1 MLKPRDPT
9 DNAIDVLT
17 VRNDTP
23 GVKNRLH
30 FNNAGAALQP
40 RVVSDAVIGHIEL
53 ESKIGGYEAE
63 EENHDKIEMVY
74 SNLAKLLNCQSSEI
88 AFVENATRAWDIAFY
103 SLPLKKGDV
112 ILTGVNEYAS
122 NYIALLQQCR
132 KTGAEVR
139 VVPSDQSGQLDVDAL
154 RKMID
159 DRVKLIAIT
168 HVATNGGLVNPAK
181 EIGSVATEYG
191 ITYML
196 DACQS
201 VGQMSIDV
209 KELNCDILSATGRKY
224 LRGPRGT
231 GFLFMKESVYQTLEP
246 VFLDLHAAQW
256 TSNTEYKVRDDARRF
271 ENWEQNFA
279 GKLGLATAVQYL
291 LNLDIHAVQTR
302 VFGLAEKFRH
312 KLSSIDGITVG
323 DAGEVKCGICT
334 FYSNKISAPELVK
347 KLAEKSINTSYT
359 TVAGTRLDM
368 TARKLPPMVR
378 ASVHYYNTE
387 EEIDTFC
394 EELAVLSRGS
404 SR

>member
-1 MLKPRDPT
+1 MPNPPDT
-9 DNAIDVLT
+9 MNNAIDVNK

-40 RVVSDAVIGHIEL
+40 RVVTDAVISHIEL
-53 ESKIGGYEAE
+53 ESRIGGYEAE

-74 SNLAKLLNCQSSEI
+74 SNLAKLLNCQNSEI
-88 AFVENATRAWDIAFY
+88 AFVENATRAWDMAFY

-122 NYIALLQQCR
+122 NYIAFLQQCR

-139 VVPSDQSGQLDVDAL
+139 VVPSDGSGQLDVDAL
-154 RKMID
+154 RNMID

-181 EIGSVATEYG
+181 QIGTVAAEYG

-209 KELNCDILSATGRKY
+209 KDLNCDILSATGRKY

-231 GFLFMKESVYQTLEP
+231 GFLFVKESVYRTLEP

-256 TSNTEYKVRDDARRF
+256 TSSTEYKVRDDARKF

-291 LNLDIHAVQTR
+291 LDLNIHAVQER
-302 VFGLAEKFRH
+302 VFRLAEQFRE
-312 KLSSIDGITVG
+312 KLASIDGISVG

-334 FYSNKISAPELVK
+334 FYSNKIPAPDLVK
-347 KLAEKSINTSYT
+347 KLAEKRINTSYT

-368 TARKLPPMVR
+368 TARNLPPMVR

-387 EEIDTFC
+387 AEIDTFC
-394 EELAVLSRGS
+394 EELLTICR
-404 SR
+404 